1 MIAENEQPSE
11 PEEPKPAP
19 DPNKTFY
26 SDDLLK
32 TFYIVLQQIGG
43 VCATRQLLDQVPK
56 DYLDKMIC
64 GYDENM
70 QALRIEVK
78 KERKRKIIRPGNKI
92 ITN

>member
-1 MIAENEQPSE
+1 MIQENNE
-11 PEEPKPAP
+11 PQDTEEPKP

-26 SDDLLK
+26 SNDLLK

-43 VCATRQLLDQVPK
+43 VCATRQLLDQVPE
-56 DYLDKMIC
+56 DYLDKIIC

-70 QALRIEVK
+70 KALRIEVK
-78 KERKRKIIRPGNKI
+78 KDRKRGIITPGKKI